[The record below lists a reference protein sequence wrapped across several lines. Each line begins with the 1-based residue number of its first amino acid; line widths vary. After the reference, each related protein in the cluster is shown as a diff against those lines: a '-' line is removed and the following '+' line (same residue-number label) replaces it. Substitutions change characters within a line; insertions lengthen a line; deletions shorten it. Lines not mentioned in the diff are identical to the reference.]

1 MNTTI
6 KHVTLPRDENGNDP
20 NDHRDDPEFVIKLKK
35 TVPVSALDRLRQL
48 SATTRIAEMEK
59 NLKNDFY
66 IIDEMAIDGQIT
78 LFFAM
83 PGTGKTLLFLWFI
96 IKGIRSGRI
105 DPASVFYIN
114 ADDHYKGLL
123 TKSRIAEKYGFNMI
137 SPAEASVSPKDI
149 LRMLDELSASGDAA
163 GKIIFLD
170 TLKKFADMMNKR
182 SQADLYEIL
191 RRLVAKNSSVVIAGH
206 ANKHP
211 DVDGN
216 LVYEGTSDTLN
227 DVDCMYAI
235 YRMTE
240 KDSDDVVVEFRNIK
254 DRGDVIKRVSYGFRH
269 ADGMNYY
276 DMLESVHR
284 IDSAQ
289 ADAYKRQKNV
299 QAVKKKYESEQLFIS
314 ELLGDQTLNQ
324 SQIIKRFED
333 SNRDGLAAKFSK
345 RRLLES
351 LDALTDIAWTVK
363 RSREDNNA
371 KHFSLIEST
380 RYQSAKWGEK

>member
-1 MNTTI
+1 MTTI
-6 KHVTLPRDENGNDP
+6 KRVTQPKDEKGNDA
-20 NDHRDDPEFVIKLKK
+20 NDHRGDAGFVTKLEES
-35 TVPVSALDRLRQL
+35 VSVSVLDRLRKL
-48 SATTRIAEMEK
+48 SATTRIEEMEK

-96 IKGIRSGRI
+96 IKGIRSGKI
-105 DPASVFYIN
+105 DPANVFYIN

-137 SPAEASVSPKDI
+137 SPAEAGVSPRDI
-149 LRMLDELSASGDAA
+149 LLMLDELSASADAA

-206 ANKHP
+206 ANKHL

-254 DRGDVIKRVSYGFRH
+254 DRGDVISRVSYGFRH

-276 DMLESVHR
+276 DMLDSVHR
-284 IDSAQ
+284 MESTEA
-289 ADAYKRQKNV
+289 AAYKRQLNIQATKN
-299 QAVKKKYESEQLFIS
+299 KYESELLYIS
-314 ELLGDQTLNQ
+314 DLLAAETLNQ

-333 SNRDGLAAKFSK
+333 SNHDGLAAEFSK
-345 RRLLES
+345 RRLLEA
-351 LDALTDIAWTVK
+351 LDALTDITWTVK

-371 KHFSLIEST
+371 KQFSLIDST
-380 RYQSAKWGEK
+380 RYQSAKWGDK